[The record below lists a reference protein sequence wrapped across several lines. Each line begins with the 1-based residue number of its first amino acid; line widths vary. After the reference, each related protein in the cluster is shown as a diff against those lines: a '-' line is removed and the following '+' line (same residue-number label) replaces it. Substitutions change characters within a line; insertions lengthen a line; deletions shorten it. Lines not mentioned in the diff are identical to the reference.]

1 MTEKHHLL
9 TNDELEDKF
18 STCDVPAVLF
28 THEAHLRLSYIHITK
43 YGLDQAIENLTKQI
57 ANCDNKYGDGTK
69 YNKTLTIASAKVVHH
84 FIDKSKALDFNSF
97 LVEYPQLKNDFVGLL
112 KTHYEID
119 IFNDQIAKQ
128 EYLEPDLLAFG

>member
-43 YGLDQAIENLTKQI
+43 YGLDQATKNLTKQI
-57 ANCDNKYGDGTK
+57 ADCDNKYGDGTK
-69 YNKTLTIASAKVVHH
+69 FNKTLTVASAKAVHH
-84 FIDKSKALDFNSF
+84 FIKKAKATDFNSF
-97 LVEYPQLKNDFVGLL
+97 MLEFPQLKNDFKGLL
-112 KTHYEID
+112 RTHYEID
-119 IFNDQIAKQ
+119 IFNDPIAKQ

>member
-43 YGLDQAIENLTKQI
+43 YGIDQATKNLTKQI
-57 ANCDNKYGDGTK
+57 ADCDNKYGDGTK
-69 YNKTLTIASAKVVHH
+69 FNRTLTVASAKVVHH
-84 FIDKSKALDFNSF
+84 FTKKAKATDFNSF
-97 LVEYPQLKNDFVGLL
+97 IIEFPQLKDNFIGLL
-112 KTHYEID
+112 KTHYEMD
-119 IFNDQIAKQ
+119 IFNDTSAKQ

>member
-43 YGLDQAIENLTKQI
+43 YGLDKAIENLAKQI
-57 ANCDNKYGDGTK
+57 ADCDNKYGDGTK
-69 YNKTLTIASAKVVHH
+69 FNKTLTVASAKVVSH
-84 FIDKSKALDFNSF
+84 FIEKAKTEDFNNF
-97 LVEYPQLKNDFVGLL
+97 IIEFPELKYDFIGLL

-119 IFNDQIAKQ
+119 IFNDKVAKQ

>member
-43 YGLDQAIENLTKQI
+43 YGLDKAIENLSKQI
-57 ANCDNKYGDGTK
+57 ADCDNKYGDGTK
-69 YNKTLTIASAKVVHH
+69 FNKTLTVASSKVVHH
-84 FIDKSKALDFNSF
+84 FIEKAKAEDFNSF
-97 LVEYPQLKNDFVGLL
+97 IIEFPRLKHDFIGLL
-112 KTHYEID
+112 KTHYERD
-119 IFNDQIAKQ
+119 IFNDESARQ
-128 EYLEPDLLAFG
+128 EYLEPDLAAFS

>member
-43 YGLDQAIENLTKQI
+43 YGLNQAIINLTKQI
-57 ANCDNKYGDGTK
+57 ADCDNKYGDGTK
-69 YNKTLTIASAKVVHH
+69 FNKTLTVASSKVVHH
-84 FIDKSKALDFNSF
+84 FIKKAKANDFNSF
-97 LVEYPQLKNDFVGLL
+97 ILEFPSLKDDFMGLI
-112 KTHYEID
+112 KTHYELD
-119 IFNDQIAKQ
+119 IFNDQKAKQ